1 MSLTGPNCRFLPLR
15 ETLLCSVH
23 LPGIDEYRFSRHIPA
38 SVESVLYLLV
48 CWEVQIYVFPRSHCL
63 RTIPVLVSFYR
74 TIIFLDLKLCSQNN
88 SKQIVL
94 HASSYYLSLTDLFSG
109 FDQAIL
115 YFVINDN
122 TYFHCRTVVVTL
134 HKRN

>member
-94 HASSYYLSLTDLFSG
+94 HASSYYLKYKM
-109 FDQAIL
+109 
-115 YFVINDN
+115 YF
-122 TYFHCRTVVVTL
+122 TYPVL
-134 HKRN
+134 N